1 MSLACSAIRS
11 SILSC
16 LSLPFFCL
24 TVSSSVLKLNSF
36 SNSPLSSESSV
47 FVALRLMLD
56 LNIFLAIRFSSV
68 DLSSSANASR
78 ASTSAAASACSAYF
92 FLAGAL
98 LVFLTIYSVIYGSDS
113 AADAVSG
120 PVVYSTTFS
129 STTTSAVA
137 AFFLGALFFFN
148 GAASSV
154 LAGATSSML
163 LAGVLVRVDS

>member
-1 MSLACSAIRS
+1 MSLACSAFRS
-11 SILSC
+11 SIFSC

-36 SNSPLSSESSV
+36 SNSPLSSVSSV

-98 LVFLTIYSVIYGSDS
+98 LVFLTICSVIYGSDS
-113 AADAVSG
+113 AVDAVSG
-120 PVVYSTTFS
+120 TVVYSTTFS
-129 STTTSAVA
+129 STTTSAA

-154 LAGATSSML
+154 LTGATSSML
-163 LAGVLVRVDS
+163 LAVLLLRGDS